1 MTKTPIAYI
10 IFNRP
15 SITKQS
21 FEVLKEQKPLELFI
35 IADGPR
41 LGYPNDKK
49 NCAEVRKI
57 VEQIDWPCKVYRDYA
72 ETNLG
77 LKKRVS
83 SGLNWVFDNVERA
96 IVLED
101 DCIAHPDFFHFCD
114 NLLEYYADNN
124 KVSVIT
130 GNNFQKGQ
138 WRGDASYYFSRNN
151 HCWGWA
157 TWRRAWKHYQGDIP
171 FWPEWIKKKSWFNL
185 FPDKIERHYW
195 EHVFKRVH
203 EGKIDSWAYP
213 WVASIW
219 YRGGLTATP
228 NTNLVSNIGFG
239 RDSTH
244 TTDENSKFSK
254 MPVGNLGIIKH
265 PKIIDRN
272 IEADKWIFDYHFG
285 GKYLRFP
292 LILITFSRR
301 MLGYIYQKLKKLF

>member
-21 FEVLKEQKPLELFI
+21 FAVLKEQKPLELFI

-41 LGYPNDKK
+41 SEHPNDKK
-49 NCAEVRKI
+49 NCAKVRKI
-57 VEQIDWPCKVYRDYA
+57 VEQIDWPCKVHRDYA
-72 ETNLG
+72 EINLG
-77 LKKRVS
+77 LKKRIS
-83 SGLNWVFDNVERA
+83 SGLNWVFENVEKA

-114 NLLEYYADNN
+114 NLLDYYADNN

-138 WRGDASYYFSRNN
+138 WRGDASYYFSKYN

-171 FWPEWIKKKSWFNL
+171 FWPEWINKKSWFNL

-195 EHVFKRVH
+195 EMVFKRVH
-203 EGKIDSWAYP
+203 EGKIDTWDYSWT
-213 WVASIW
+213 ASTW
-219 YRGGLTATP
+219 YKGGLTATP
-228 NTNLVSNIGFG
+228 NVNLVSNIGFG
-239 RDSTH
+239 DGATH
-244 TTDENSKFSK
+244 TKSKNSKLSNIPTMK
-254 MPVGNLGIIKH
+254 LGHITH
-265 PKIIDRN
+265 PKQVIIDKV
-272 IEADKWIFDYHFG
+272 ADRFAFDNVFG
-285 GKYLRFP
+285 GKYQRFP
-292 LILITFSRR
+292 FNWLIFPYRVFNYIFRKIITR
-301 MLGYIYQKLKKLF
+301 

>member
-21 FEVLKEQKPLELFI
+21 FAVLKEQKPLELFI

-41 LGYPNDKK
+41 SEHPNDKK

-57 VEQIDWPCKVYRDYA
+57 VEQIDWPCKVHRDYA

-83 SGLNWVFDNVERA
+83 SGLNWVFDNVEKA

-114 NLLEYYADNN
+114 ILLEYYADNN
-124 KVSVIT
+124 KISVIT

-138 WRGDASYYFSRNN
+138 WRGDASYYFSKNN

-195 EHVFKRVH
+195 EMVFKWVH

-213 WVASIW
+213 WTASTW
-219 YRGGLTATP
+219 YKGGLTATP
-228 NTNLVSNIGFG
+228 NVNLVSNIGFG
-239 RDSTH
+239 DGATH
-244 TTDENSKFSK
+244 TTDENNKFSN
-254 MPVGNLGIIKH
+254 MPTMKLGRIIH
-265 PKIIDRN
+265 PKQVILD
-272 IEADKWIFDYHFG
+272 IEADRVAFDNNFG
-285 GKYLRFP
+285 GKYKRFP
-292 LILITFSRR
+292 YNWFIFPYRVFK
-301 MLGYIYQKLKKLF
+301 YIFRKLT